1 MTVKQIAQYLLL
13 IAASLSISSCESV
26 DDNRVPPVRVFINL
40 GNTGL
45 WNTYGVSGYGDYRFF
60 SKKDRMPNDYSYTEK
75 EYTGFGGVLLI
86 YGVNGPLAYD
96 RACPNEAKQDVV
108 LNIDKENFEAVCPK
122 CGSRFNVCEAYGAP
136 LSGPALDNQYGMRRV
151 GMTPANG
158 GWIISN

>member
-1 MTVKQIAQYLLL
+1 MTTKQAIKYLLFAVTAF
-13 IAASLSISSCESV
+13 AAGSCESV
-26 DDNRVPPVRVFINL
+26 DDNRIPPVRVFIDL

-45 WNTYGVSGYGDYRFF
+45 WNSFGVAGYGDYRFF
-60 SKKDRMPNDYSYTEK
+60 SKKDRIPSDYSYKEV

-108 LNIDKENFEAVCPK
+108 LNIDKENFEAVCPE

-136 LSGPALDNQYGMRRV
+136 LSGPALDNQYGMRRI
-151 GMTPANG
+151 GMTLANG
-158 GWIISN
+158 GWIIN

>member
-60 SKKDRMPNDYSYTEK
+60 SKKDRIPNNYSYTEK

-96 RACPNEAKQDVV
+96 RACPNEAKQNVV
-108 LNIDKENFEAVCPK
+108 LNIDKENFVRTCLGKPIRHASHRDDSVE
-122 CGSRFNVCEAYGAP
+122 RRM
-136 LSGPALDNQYGMRRV
+136 DNKQLKDSE
-151 GMTPANG
+151 
-158 GWIISN
+158 I